1 MESSSEVQETE
12 NDKVE
17 PNVVLETE
25 QVGESEIEKLKG
37 DSVGDT
43 LYSGKWIINILLAI
57 SKVHEDSWNTKLEN
71 DLCTLWDMSTEKDI
85 VQFLVDNDFFK
96 VAEFTLNSSEEPRLT
111 EIILGILGNMACEPI
126 ILELL
131 GAHEELLETILRH
144 LSSEDSATLVQIL
157 RLLRSALWNIQNN
170 PESKWRVNLKNST
183 YLREVVPFIL
193 KSSTNEEL
201 LIATT
206 SFLRSSAEIDL
217 PSGKTLLDELFD
229 SSSFLPGMLE
239 SFEEVLPQDE
249 DHYSASTLK
258 YLEDWLELF
267 FNLRRGYQ
275 IHQVILQEDN
285 LARIVEILRGILT
298 NFVDPWNL
306 FPLDETKASCVHRCA
321 EMILDFRWKG
331 FLKADSTI
339 DIDNMVLKIIFS
351 INTAIK
357 EEEDSEEIMEELLKY
372 LEGYWIEISK
382 ISTTDEIIKILKT
395 NEKAVI
401 DHVTNLLKSKI
412 STEKMNGVLAGL
424 SDE

>member
-1 MESSSEVQETE
+1 MESTSDVQESE

-25 QVGESEIEKLKG
+25 QVEESEIETLKG
-37 DSVGDT
+37 DSIGDT
-43 LYSGKWIINILLAI
+43 LYSSKWIINILLSI
-57 SKVHEDSWNTKLEN
+57 SNVHEDGWNIKLEN
-71 DLCTLWDMSTEKDI
+71 DLCTLWDMSTERDI
-85 VQFLVDNDFFK
+85 VEFLVDNDFFK
-96 VAEFTLNSSEEPRLT
+96 VAEYTLNSSEEPRLT
-111 EIILGILGNMACEPI
+111 EIILGILGNMTCEPVV
-126 ILELL
+126 LELL

-170 PESKWRVNLKNST
+170 PESKWRVNLRNST
-183 YLREVVPFIL
+183 FLREVVPFIL

-249 DHYSASTLK
+249 GHYSASTLK

-267 FNLRRGYQ
+267 SNLRKGHQ
-275 IHQVILQEDN
+275 IHQTILQEDN
-285 LARIVEILRGILT
+285 LARIVEIPRRILT
-298 NFVDPWNL
+298 SFIDPWNL
-306 FPLDETKASCVHRCA
+306 YPLDETKASCIHRCA

-331 FLKADSTI
+331 FLTADATNDIDST
-339 DIDNMVLKIIFS
+339 VLKIIFN

-357 EEEDSEEIMEELLKY
+357 DEEDSEEIMDELSKY
-372 LEGYWIEISK
+372 LEGYWIEIAK
-382 ISTTDEIIKILKT
+382 ISTIDEIIKILKT
-395 NEKAVI
+395 NEKTVN
-401 DHVTNLLKSKI
+401 DHVINLLKSKI
-412 STEKMNGVLAGL
+412 PAEKMIGVLAGL
-424 SDE
+424 SNE

>member
-71 DLCTLWDMSTEKDI
+71 DLCTLWDMSTERDI

-249 DHYSASTLK
+249 GHYSASTLK

-298 NFVDPWNL
+298 NFIDPWNL

-412 STEKMNGVLAGL
+412 PTEKMNGVLAGL

>member
-71 DLCTLWDMSTEKDI
+71 DLCTLWDMSTERDI

-96 VAEFTLNSSEEPRLT
+96 

-144 LSSEDSATLVQIL
+144 LPSEDSATLVQIL

-229 SSSFLPGMLE
+229 TSSFLPGMLE
-239 SFEEVLPQDE
+239 SFEEVLPEDE
-249 DHYSASTLK
+249 GHYSASTLK

-298 NFVDPWNL
+298 NFVDPCNL

-412 STEKMNGVLAGL
+412 PTEKMNGVLAGL

>member
-412 STEKMNGVLAGL
+412 STEKLNGVLAGL